1 MCTASHPHDCSQS
14 RQPVQFFSITTAW
27 PKKSDAAG
35 VKSSTSASNGH
46 TLMHSSQPEPMHLS
60 GSTTAFGHSL
70 RANLRQMSPSSS
82 RMHSTGQ
89 TAPHAPQSMHSAG
102 SM

>member
-1 MCTASHPHDCSQS
+1 MCTASQPHDCSQS

-27 PKKSDAAG
+27 PKKSDASS
-35 VKSSTSASNGH
+35 VKFSSSASNGQ
-46 TLMHSSQPEPMHLS
+46 TLMQISQPEPMHLS
-60 GSTTAFGHSL
+60 GSTSALGHSRL
-70 RANLRQMSPSSS
+70 ANLRQISPSSS
-82 RMHSTGQ
+82 RMHSTGH